1 MRGEGLSTGVLS
13 EGKTISRKEERK
25 QEKVFCGRKRKF
37 LKRSEHR
44 GERKDSRRE
53 SARVKEGLMGDAL
66 EPIGEEGRS
75 KLRKASGSCKRAKNR
90 GYPNGVT

>member
-37 LKRSEHR
+37 LKEASTGGRERLRRVSER
-44 GERKDSRRE
+44 
-53 SARVKEGLMGDAL
+53 AKEGLMGDAL

-75 KLRKASGSCKRAKNR
+75 KLRKASGSCKRAKIR

>member
-13 EGKTISRKEERK
+13 EGKTISRKEER
-25 QEKVFCGRKRKF
+25 EARESVLRKKDESF
-37 LKRSEHR
+37 LKGSEHR
-44 GERKDSRRE
+44 GERKGSSVR
-53 SARVKEGLMGDAL
+53 ARAKEGLMGDAL

-90 GYPNGVT
+90 GCPNGVT